1 MVPAGAD
8 PTSWQQQPMSEKL
21 HPGFFYGRTE
31 RRYELEGLTL
41 AETVYPAGLVIPPHE
56 HANAFFCLLLEG
68 HCTQSCDR
76 RTSTGGPL
84 TLNVYPSALAHAN
97 RWHDTGG
104 RALHVEFAQ
113 PWLERLRGRTAV
125 LERPANYEGGPPV
138 WLAKRLVAECRR
150 QDDVSPLAVEGL
162 VLELL
167 AACSRSSAEVQHA
180 HAPRWLGRVHE
191 FLRAHSS
198 ENLALGQVAA
208 EVGISADH
216 LARTFRQYEGCTLGE
231 HVRKLRVEVSC
242 RRLAGSE
249 SPLVQVALDAGFAD
263 QSHFTKTFR
272 RYMGITP
279 AAFRTLHRRC
289 RLCTKS

>member
-1 MVPAGAD
+1 MESTA
-8 PTSWQQQPMSEKL
+8 
-21 HPGFFYGRTE
+21 E
-31 RRYELEGLTL
+31 RRTTGRSTFCFHRLCWSTFLAATGNVRNSIQVFHGQTECRYDLEGLTL

-56 HANAFFCLLLEG
+56 HSNAFFCLVLEG

-84 TLNVYPSALAHAN
+84 TLTVYPSALAHDN

-113 PWLERLRGRTAV
+113 PWLKRLRGRTAV
-125 LERPANYEGGPPV
+125 LDRPADYEGGPPV
-138 WLAKRLVAECRR
+138 WLAKRLVAECRQ

-167 AACSRSSAEVQHA
+167 ATCSRSPAEVSHA
-180 HAPRWLGRVHE
+180 NAPRWLGRVLE
-191 FLRAHSS
+191 LLRAHFS

-208 EVGISADH
+208 EVGVSADH
-216 LARTFRQYEGCTLGE
+216 LARTFRQHHGCTLGE
-231 HVRKLRVEVSC
+231 HVRKLRVEASC

-249 SPLVQVALDAGFAD
+249 SPLVQVALDAGYHRPG
-263 QSHFTKTFR
+263 HFTTAFK
-272 RYMGITP
+272 RY
-279 AAFRTLHRRC
+279 RHV
-289 RLCTKS
+289 

>member
-1 MVPAGAD
+1 
-8 PTSWQQQPMSEKL
+8 MSKKL
-21 HPGFFYGRTE
+21 HPGFFYGTTE
-31 RRYELEGLTL
+31 RRYDLEGLTL

-68 HCTQSCDR
+68 HCTQSCDS

-84 TLNVYPSALAHAN
+84 TLTAYPAALAHAN

-125 LERPANYEGGPPV
+125 LDRPADYEGGPPV
-138 WLAKRLVAECRR
+138 WLAKRLVAECRQ
-150 QDDVSPLAVEGL
+150 QDDVSALAVEGL

-167 AACSRSSAEVQHA
+167 AACSRSPAEVRHA
-180 HAPRWLGRVHE
+180 NAPRWLKRVRDL
-191 FLRAHSS
+191 LRGHFS

-208 EVGISADH
+208 AVGVSADH
-216 LARTFRQYEGCTLGE
+216 LARTFRHYQGCTLGE
-231 HVRKLRVEVSC
+231 YVRRLRVEASC

-263 QSHFTKTFR
+263 QSHFTKTFK
-272 RYMGITP
+272 RYMGVTP
-279 AAFRTLHRRC
+279 AAFRNLHRR
-289 RLCTKS
+289 RMSCTKS

>member
-1 MVPAGAD
+1 
-8 PTSWQQQPMSEKL
+8 MSEKL
-21 HPGFFYGRTE
+21 HPGFFYGTTE

-41 AETVYPAGLVIPPHE
+41 AETVYPPGLVIPPHE
-56 HANAFFCLLLEG
+56 HSNAFFCLLLEG

-84 TLNVYPSALAHAN
+84 TLTVYPSALAHDN

-113 PWLERLRGRTAV
+113 PWLKRLRGRTEV
-125 LERPANYEGGPPV
+125 LDRPGNYEGGPPV
-138 WLAKRLVAECRR
+138 WLAKRLVAECRH

-167 AACSRSSAEVQHA
+167 ATCSRSPAEVSQA
-180 HAPRWLGRVHE
+180 NTPRWLDRVLE
-191 FLRAHSS
+191 LLRARSS
-198 ENLALGQVAA
+198 ENLALSQVAA
-208 EVGISADH
+208 EVGVSADH
-216 LARTFRQYEGCTLGE
+216 LARTFRQHQGCTLGE

-249 SPLVQVALDAGFAD
+249 SPLAQVALYAGFAD
-263 QSHFTKTFR
+263 QSHFTKTFK
-272 RYMGITP
+272 RYMGVTP
-279 AAFRTLHRRC
+279 AAFRTLHRR
-289 RLCTKS
+289 RRSCTKS